1 LTLCDTGPLIALIDK
16 AETSHARCKAA
27 LPSLTPPLVTTWACL
42 TEAMYMLGR
51 FHGFKGQAALWELIE
66 NEVLII
72 HAHQA
77 IESKRMRELME
88 KYSDLPMDFADASLV
103 TVAEVL
109 NLVRIFTLDS
119 DFKIYRVNQSIPFE
133 VVP

>member
-1 LTLCDTGPLIALIDK
+1 MTLCDTGPLIALIDK
-16 AETSHARCKAA
+16 AETAHERCKAA
-27 LPSLTPPLVTTWACL
+27 LASLTPPLITTWACL
-42 TEAMYMLGR
+42 AEAMYMLGR

-66 NEVLII
+66 HGTLII
-72 HAHQA
+72 HSHQA
-77 IESKRMRELME
+77 IESTRMRELME

-109 NLVRIFTLDS
+109 DLVRIFTLDS
-119 DFKIYRVNQSIPFE
+119 DFKIYRVRQTTPFE